1 MKTRITGTGVAFP
14 KRAVSNAELSKRVGL
29 SEAKIIRLTGIH
41 TRYWVG
47 EGETAATLAVSAAKS
62 ALDAAALPIDQID
75 LIIVSTTSPNMFFP
89 STACLV
95 QRDLSARSIPAF
107 DINASCTGFLY
118 ALSLGNS
125 YIQNGSAR
133 HVLLISAEVKS
144 PFLNLDDPSTAVLFG
159 DGAGAVVLS
168 PGEQG
173 IRSVR
178 LFSDGSR
185 HQLIHLPAGGS
196 RQPATPDSLHQ
207 RLHTMKMEG
216 KALFRMAVRKMESAL
231 TGLSE
236 EYALP
241 LSDIDFFI
249 FHQANLRILEALLK
263 RKKIP
268 LNKTEITIPKFGNTS
283 SSSLPVALD
292 SAVRQGRLKRGDK
305 LILCAFGG
313 GMTWGIALLDW

>member
-1 MKTRITGTGVAFP
+1 MKTKITGTGVAFP
-14 KRAVSNAELSKRVGL
+14 KRAVPNSELSLRIGL
-29 SEAKIIRLTGIH
+29 SEEAIVRLTGIH

-47 EGETAATLAVSAAKS
+47 EGESAATLAVEAAKS
-62 ALDAAALPIDQID
+62 ALNAAALSVDKID

-95 QRDLSARSIPAF
+95 QRDLSARPIPAF
-107 DINASCTGFLY
+107 DINASCSGFLY
-118 ALSLGNS
+118 ALSLGNNA
-125 YIQNGSAR
+125 IQTGSAK
-133 HVLLISAEVKS
+133 HVLLISSEVKS
-144 PFLNLDDPSTAVLFG
+144 PFLDLDDSSTAALFG
-159 DGAGAVVLS
+159 DGAGAVILS
-168 PGEQG
+168 PGKTG
-173 IRSVR
+173 IRT
-178 LFSDGSR
+178 LQLYADGSR

-196 RQPATPDSLHQ
+196 RQPATHDSLEQ
-207 RLHTMKMEG
+207 GSHTMKMEG

-231 TGLSE
+231 SDLSGE
-236 EYALP
+236 CGFP
-241 LSDIDFFI
+241 LTEIDFFI

-268 LNKTEITIPKFGNTS
+268 LHKTEITIPRFGNTS

-292 SAVRQGRLKRGDK
+292 SAIRQGRLKPGDK

>member
-1 MKTRITGTGVAFP
+1 MRTRISGTGVAFP
-14 KRAVSNAELSKRVGL
+14 KRAVSNAELSKRLGL
-29 SEAKIIRLTGIH
+29 SKEEIVKLTGIH

-47 EGETAATLAVSAAKS
+47 EGETAATLAVNAAKS
-62 ALDAAALPIDQID
+62 ALEAAACPIDQID

-95 QRDLSARSIPAF
+95 QRDLSARPIPAF

-118 ALSLGNS
+118 ALSLGNNA
-125 YIQNGSAR
+125 IQTGSAS
-133 HVLLISAEVKS
+133 HVLIISTEVKS
-144 PFLNLDDPSTAVLFG
+144 PFLDLDDPSTSILFG

-168 PGEQG
+168 PGQEG
-173 IRSVR
+173 IRTIR

-185 HQLIHLPAGGS
+185 HQLIQLPAGGS
-196 RQPATPDSLHQ
+196 RQPATHDSLHQ
-207 RLHTMKMEG
+207 GLHTMKMEG
-216 KALFRMAVRKMESAL
+216 KVLFRMAVKKMESAL
-231 TGLSE
+231 TSLSE
-236 EYALP
+236 ECALP

-268 LNKTEITIPKFGNTS
+268 MNKTEITIPRFGNTS

-292 SAVRQGRLKRGDK
+292 SAVRQGRLKSGDK
-305 LILCAFGG
+305 LVLCAFGG